1 MEVEGALKVEL
12 IGRYR
17 IGAGHVEPVGRRHFL
32 LYPGTVEVTHLAS
45 KKGGLLL

>member
-1 MEVEGALKVEL
+1 MEVEGALKVEMKE
-12 IGRYR
+12 RYG
-17 IGAGHVEPVGRRHFL
+17 IGADYGQPVGRSYFL